1 MVMWKRDPP
10 DRRASDPPDCLSDD
24 VHTHVPLIGLIPS
37 SGPFDLI
44 TGIPVHPLVVH
55 AAVVLLP
62 LAALALIAIV
72 LIPRWR
78 GTFGWLVLAGLF
90 IGAGATFAAKESG
103 EALAARVGL
112 PQAHANWGDRLPLVA
127 MLLLIVGA
135 IWLWRARESSGTSP
149 DRGSVLTTVL
159 GVAAIVLAVTAIGL
173 TIVVGHSGAEAV
185 WQGRIPASAATR
197 TGPIGTTGLT
207 AAQVQAHSTP
217 ADCWTIV
224 GDGVY
229 DLTTWIRQHPGGS
242 RSIEGMC
249 GVDATAAF
257 DAQHGGR
264 DVPTRVLQG
273 YAVTAS

>member
-1 MVMWKRDPP
+1 MQ
-10 DRRASDPPDCLSDD
+10 
-24 VHTHVPLIGLIPS
+24 THLPLIGLNPS
-37 SGPFDLI
+37 EGPFDLI

-55 AAVVLLP
+55 AVVVLLP
-62 LAALALIAIV
+62 LSALALIAIV

-90 IGAGATFAAKESG
+90 VGAGATFVAKESG

-112 PQAHANWGDRLPLVA
+112 PQEHASWGDRLPLVA
-127 MLLLIVGA
+127 MLLLIVAA
-135 IWLWRARESSGTSP
+135 IWFWRGASP
-149 DRGSVLTTVL
+149 DRRGALTTVL
-159 GVAAIVLAVTAIGL
+159 GVAAIVLAVAAIAL

-185 WQGRIPASAATR
+185 WQGRLPASAATR

-242 RSIEGMC
+242 RPIEGMC

-264 DVPTRVLQG
+264 DVPMKVLAG
-273 YAVTAS
+273 YAVTASP